1 MTLRYS
7 VKVRAVR
14 EATAGE
20 IEEAAASLD
29 EAHEHQHGPD
39 CDHTH
44 EGPVTSSLVRGERD
58 RSSRAP
64 QPDPTK
70 TRKLN

>member
-1 MTLRYS
+1 

-44 EGPVTSSLVRGERD
+44 DGPVTLG
-58 RSSRAP
+58 
-64 QPDPTK
+64 
-70 TRKLN
+70 RKLN